1 MSMTTPTGGANY
13 NQTASAGLITSVT
26 PAPSTGARIPFQAGL
41 ARLPQTKQTPESAL
55 VQTYRNMSPAM
66 RQALSQ
72 QLKDAGYGNPVTSKF
87 NIKVREAFLDA
98 SRDLND
104 EIQSRF
110 QTDPAYFENN
120 KYDLSTFLKE
130 MGNAGGGDKGPT
142 TIRYR
147 QDIRPETVKAI
158 ADQVYTD
165 LNIGRAPNAE
175 EIAKYT
181 RNIEKELSKKKNM
194 AQTTYKDLGGGVQER
209 TDRPGLDVRA
219 FLFQELAGNN
229 EAKQRSIFTYYDAFK
244 RVLGV

>member
-13 NQTASAGLITSVT
+13 NQTAGAGLITSVT

-72 QLKDAGYGNPVTSKF
+72 QLKDAGYRNPVTSKF

-104 EIQSRF
+104 EIKSRF

-130 MGNAGGGDKGPT
+130 MSNTGGGGDKGPNV
-142 TIRYR
+142 IRYR
-147 QDIRPETVKAI
+147 QELRPEAIKATI
-158 ADQVYTD
+158 NEVFVDV
-165 LNIGRAPNAE
+165 LGRGASEE

-181 RNIEKELSKKKNM
+181 SRIQKQMGKKKNM

-209 TDRPGLDVRA
+209 TDRPAFSPQA
-219 FLFQELAGNN
+219 FLFEELAGNN
-229 EAKQRSIFTYYDAFK
+229 EAKQRSIFSFYDAFK
-244 RVLGV
+244 KALGV